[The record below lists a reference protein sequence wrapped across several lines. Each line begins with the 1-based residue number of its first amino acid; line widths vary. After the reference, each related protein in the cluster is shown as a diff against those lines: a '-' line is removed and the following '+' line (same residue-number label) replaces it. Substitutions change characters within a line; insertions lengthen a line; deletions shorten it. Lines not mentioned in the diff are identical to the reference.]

1 MRIEPG
7 KKSLIFLC
15 LLIYIP
21 FLFRGGRLPSSV
33 LDQDLLIPYSA
44 AKLVFIGH
52 QSPYDYRVFSRV
64 GRLTGEGQPQPFLYP
79 PPSLLLFFPFSRM
92 SFQAAKIG
100 MLVVSHISLL
110 LFLYIFFF
118 RIMGWQREYL
128 FTAAAFVYVCAF
140 HPLAVTLTL
149 GQINLVLLLCLTLAW
164 FADARDWHPALVALP
179 LTLAVGI
186 KIYPALFLL
195 YFLVKKKYAVVV
207 WAVAIF
213 LAASG
218 AASLLLP
225 AGVWSDWMAFVL
237 PSGGYARVAQD
248 LINPTVPWNQSLN
261 GFLSRFF
268 IKNIWSQA
276 LCHSPFAAR
285 VLTWLSS
292 LLVLLVSLGI
302 SAAAPKT
309 EGRKT
314 YVHYE
319 FSILLLAVF
328 IVAPFS
334 WDHHLVMTLPAVLF
348 ALSLLVFTE
357 KNRLGI
363 LAVGGSVL
371 VLGWGLPLA
380 SPDLKKGLLT
390 LGISVKFYAVFG
402 IWIYLV
408 SKMARELIS
417 RAGKGNIKAG
427 QKDEPALKTNA

>member
-1 MRIEPG
+1 MRIETG

-15 LLIYIP
+15 LLIYVP

-44 AKLVFIGH
+44 ANLVFVGH

-92 SFQAAKIG
+92 SFEAAKIG

-128 FTAAAFVYVCAF
+128 FAAAAFVYVCAF

-179 LTLAVGI
+179 LTLAIGI
-186 KIYPALFLL
+186 KIYPVLFLF

-207 WAVAIF
+207 WAVAIS

-218 AASLLLP
+218 AAYLLLP
-225 AGVWSDWMAFVL
+225 AGIWPDWVAFVL

-248 LINPTVPWNQSLN
+248 LINPTVPWNQSIN

-268 IKNIWSQA
+268 IKNSWSQA
-276 LCHSPFAAR
+276 FYDNPFAAR

-302 SAAAPKT
+302 STLAQKT
-309 EGRKT
+309 EERKR
-314 YVHYE
+314 YIHYE

-334 WDHHLVMTLPAVLF
+334 WDHHLVMILPAVLF
-348 ALSLLVFTE
+348 ALSLLVSTE
-357 KNRLGI
+357 KNRLAI
-363 LAVGGSVL
+363 LAVGVSVL
-371 VLGWGLPLA
+371 LLGWGLPLA

-390 LGISVKFYAVFG
+390 LGISVKFYAALG
-402 IWIYLV
+402 IWAYLI
-408 SKMARELIS
+408 SKMAGELIKRS
-417 RAGKGNIKAG
+417 GKGNIKAG
-427 QKDEPALKTNA
+427 LKDKPAPEADA

>member
-1 MRIEPG
+1 MRIETG

-15 LLIYIP
+15 LLVYVP

-92 SFQAAKIG
+92 SFEAAKIG
-100 MLVVSHISLL
+100 MLAVSHISLL

-128 FTAAAFVYVCAF
+128 FAGAAFVYVCAF

-149 GQINLVLLLCLTLAW
+149 GQINLVLLLCLTLTW
-164 FADARDWHPALVALP
+164 FGDHRDWHPALVALP
-179 LTLAVGI
+179 LTLAIGI

-207 WAVAIF
+207 WALGIS

-218 AASLLLP
+218 AAYLLLP
-225 AGVWSDWMAFVL
+225 AGVWSDWAAFVL
-237 PSGGYARVAQD
+237 PFGGYARVAQD
-248 LINPTVPWNQSLN
+248 LINPAVPWNQSIN

-268 IKNIWSQA
+268 IKNSWSQA
-276 LCHSPFAAR
+276 LCDSPIAAR

-292 LLVLLVSLGI
+292 LLVILVSLGI
-302 SAAAPKT
+302 SASAPKT
-309 EGRKT
+309 EGRKR

-319 FSILLLAVF
+319 FSIILLAVF
-328 IVAPFS
+328 IAAPFS

-357 KNRLGI
+357 KNKLGI
-363 LAVGGSVL
+363 LALGISIFF
-371 VLGWGLPLA
+371 LGWGLPLS

-390 LGISVKFYAVFG
+390 LGISVKFYAAFG

-408 SKMARELIS
+408 LKMAGELIK
-417 RAGKGNIKAG
+417 RPGKGNREPG
-427 QKDEPALKTNA
+427 QKDGSALKANA